1 MLLEQIIIT
10 IVILYVIAYI
20 IMAPSIDTKDPKYI
34 FIWYYWYR
42 KEGNNYIRQRFYKK
56 LNKFKK

>member
-1 MLLEQIIIT
+1 MLLEQIIMAIIT
-10 IVILYVIAYI
+10 LYVITYI